1 MSRSSPPRT
10 SAARKAAEKR
20 GRRAEALAALF
31 LRLKGYRILA
41 RRLKTPVGE
50 IDILARDKDTLVF
63 VEVKAR
69 ASLDIGRAALHLAQ
83 RRRIEA
89 ASRMLLPQYARRCTG
104 WRLDAVLV
112 SPWRWPE
119 HLVALWREGE

>member
-1 MSRSSPPRT
+1 VTGSRASRI
-10 SAARKAAEKR
+10 KAESR
-20 GRRAEALAALF
+20 GRRAEAVAALF
-31 LRLKGYRILA
+31 LRLKGYKILA
-41 RRLKTPVGE
+41 QRLRTPLGE
-50 IDILARDKDTLVF
+50 IDILARDRETLVF

-69 ASLDIGRAALHLAQ
+69 ASLDIARAALHPAQ

-89 ASRMLLPQYARRCTG
+89 ASRLLLPRYARRCTG

-119 HLVALWREGE
+119 HLIALWREGE